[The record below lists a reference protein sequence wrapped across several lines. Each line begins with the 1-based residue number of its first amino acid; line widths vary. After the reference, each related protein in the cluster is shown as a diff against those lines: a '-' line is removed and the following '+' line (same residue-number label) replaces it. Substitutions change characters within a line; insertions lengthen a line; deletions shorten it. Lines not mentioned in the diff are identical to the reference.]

1 MGAVVSLSFTS
12 RMNMHGACICI
23 AVSVAQMHKK
33 SAKPFT
39 KDDLGIE
46 RYGKKKSC
54 ILFTSCA
61 LCNGERPQRS
71 GPSFFSSFF
80 FSASRINAT
89 CLAVNN
95 ETYLIAN
102 MHIKF
107 LTNAGQTKWDLYS

>member
-46 RYGKKKSC
+46 RYGKKKKVAYYSRRAP
-54 ILFTSCA
+54 FVTA
-61 LCNGERPQRS
+61 NARS
-71 GPSFFSSFF
+71 AADRFFSSSSFC
-80 FSASRINAT
+80 SASRINAT
-89 CLAVNN
+89 SQAVNN
-95 ETYLIAN
+95 ETYLIA
-102 MHIKF
+102 
-107 LTNAGQTKWDLYS
+107 